1 MASAKKAAE
10 KTAPLEIKDRLFIGD
25 CLPVM
30 AEMRSRYGECVDLV
44 YLDPPFNSKADY
56 FFAFGRGRASI
67 PQRIA
72 FTDSW
77 EWSAAT
83 EADFRRFTVEAESP
97 GAEFLRAMKTLL
109 GTKGHG
115 GAMLAYLA
123 YMTPRLAMARMLM
136 RPGASIYLHC
146 DPTASHYLKLMMDA
160 VFGGD
165 NFQREVVWRMPTIS
179 GFKTRAK
186 NWCRQHDTLLYYA
199 KGPAR
204 VFNKSWLPY
213 PEDYLRNFN
222 QRDSRG
228 RYWLRQGKKRYMGEG
243 IAIGTVWTDIHSMQ
257 TQSVSRAEGLGYP
270 TQKPLAL
277 LRRIIEASSD
287 KGDVVL
293 DPFCGCGTTI
303 AAAHECGRRFVGID
317 VERFA
322 AQIISRR
329 MQDRHGV
336 KIQIGDKTPDTV
348 RGWETLLA
356 NDKPLDA
363 LQFQYDAIAA
373 IPKAWQSPQAHEKK
387 RAKAGGDGGV
397 DGWIF
402 LQEQGKPKTDNII
415 ISVKSGKSPS
425 TAWVEQAIGV
435 ADAEHALG
443 ALLVTLHPPTP
454 EMLRRAGARTYSYNG
469 RQYSRVA
476 IATYEEVRRG
486 RVPLPLECAI
496 EPGRFDKSQRGMA
509 FGRG

>member
-1 MASAKKAAE
+1 MAKADKAE
-10 KTAPLEIKDRLFIGD
+10 RKPAPLEIKDRLFIGD

-30 AEMRSRYGECVDLV
+30 AEIHARYGECVDLV

-77 EWSAAT
+77 EWSDAT
-83 EADFRRFTVEAESP
+83 EADFRRFTEEAEGG
-97 GAEFLRAMKTLL
+97 GAAFLRAMKSLL
-109 GTKGHG
+109 GKRGHD
-115 GAMLAYLA
+115 GAMLAYLT
-123 YMTPRLAMARMLM
+123 YMTPRLAMARRLM

-146 DPTASHYLKLMMDA
+146 DPTASHYLKLMMDS
-160 VFGGD
+160 VFGGG
-165 NFQREVVWRMPTIS
+165 NFRNHIAWCYTGPSQCASEYPHKHDHILFYSKTGSRFFIPQRVPYSAATVARRQYAETKGKGIQFKGMTQKAVAAGKAVPDWWADIPS
-179 GFKTRAK
+179 GG
-186 NWCRQHDTLLYYA
+186 QM
-199 KGPAR
+199 
-204 VFNKSWLPY
+204 S
-213 PEDYLRNFN
+213 RNE
-222 QRDSRG
+222 R
-228 RYWLRQGKKRYMGEG
+228 
-243 IAIGTVWTDIHSMQ
+243 
-257 TQSVSRAEGLGYP
+257 LGYP

-277 LRRIIEASSD
+277 LRRIIEGSSD

-303 AAAHECGRRFVGID
+303 AAAYECGRRFIGID

-329 MQDRHGV
+329 MRDRHGV
-336 KIQIGDKTPDTV
+336 KVQVGDKTPATV
-348 RGWETLLA
+348 RGWKTLLA
-356 NDKPLDA
+356 ENKPLDA

-387 RAKAGGDGGV
+387 RAIAGGDGGV
-397 DGWIF
+397 DGWLF
-402 LQEQGKPKTDNII
+402 LREPGKPKTDNIV
-415 ISVKSGKSPS
+415 ISVKSGKAPS
-425 TAWVEQAIGV
+425 TLWVEQAIGV

-454 EMLRRAGARTYSYNG
+454 EMVRRAGSRTYAYNG
-469 RQYSRVA
+469 RQYARVA
-476 IATYEEVRRG
+476 IATYEDVRSG
-486 RVPLPLECAI
+486 RIPLPLECAI

-509 FGRG
+509 LGRK